1 MSTTINLFRNATDV
15 NTFTAGQ
22 VIFKEGQPGD
32 VMYVVIDGTIDI
44 LVHDKVINI
53 IGPGGILGEMAL
65 LDNEPRST
73 TAIANTDC
81 KLAPVDQRRFTFLVQ
96 QTPYFAIQVMQIM
109 AERLR
114 RLNSLLR
121 PT

>member
-1 MSTTINLFRNATDV
+1 
-15 NTFTAGQ
+15 
-22 VIFKEGQPGD
+22 
-32 VMYVVIDGTIDI
+32 
-44 LVHDKVINI
+44 LVHNKVINI

-114 RLNSLLR
+114 RLNSLLG